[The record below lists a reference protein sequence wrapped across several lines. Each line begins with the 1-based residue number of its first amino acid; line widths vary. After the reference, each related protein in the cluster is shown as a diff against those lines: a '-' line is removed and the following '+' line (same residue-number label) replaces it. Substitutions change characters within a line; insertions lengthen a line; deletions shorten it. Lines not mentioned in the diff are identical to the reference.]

1 MGPPCG
7 LMFWKFRFL
16 LGPGTKNPDPGGKNP
31 VVNPSIFVLPAGR
44 RHPIIGNMQKC
55 ICFLQWTFSPSM
67 DVPQEKIGPWIQA
80 HFDGGRDMFV
90 EKLTA
95 FAKEL
100 GFSVFWEYPGKSRA
114 WISLRDHVWG
124 WGVQRFCPAWVPWC
138 SMMIPESVFNVLGW
152 LRMALR
158 RFQGELGTPFW
169 WLRSAR
175 TSGFSRWIKRFP
187 AVSNGSM
194 MIPGWFLN
202 V

>member
-7 LMFWKFRFL
+7 LILWKIQTFSWSGDKKSRSRRKRSSRESKHFCASRRS
-16 LGPGTKNPDPGGKNP
+16 P
-31 VVNPSIFVLPAGR
+31 PSNNWQHAEMYLFSAVD
-44 RHPIIGNMQKC
+44 
-55 ICFLQWTFSPSM
+55 FSPSM
-67 DVPQEKIGPWIQA
+67 DVPQERIGPWIQA
-80 HFDGGRDMFV
+80 HSDGGRDMFV

-100 GFSVFWEYPGKSRA
+100 GYSVFWEYPGKSRA

-158 RFQGELGTPFW
+158 RFQGEFGTPFW

-175 TSGFSRWIKRFP
+175 ISGFSGWIKRFS

-194 MIPGWFLN
+194 MIPGWFFN